1 MTSGAR
7 LLFELDGL
15 DICNPVRTPVA
26 GKELR
31 TLNFVVPYTS
41 ALPGAL
47 YNSTESSATQR
58 SLILSTPEYLTPVT
72 SQIALCTT
80 DRNSIQGT
88 G

>member
-1 MTSGAR
+1 MASISAILCGH
-7 LLFELDGL
+7 L
-15 DICNPVRTPVA
+15 IA
-26 GKELR
+26 GKQLR
-31 TLNFVVPYTS
+31 TLIFVVPYYTS
-41 ALPGAL
+41 ALLGAL